1 MSYLPRFQAQNPA
14 ISGYS
19 LGWASCTAF
28 SGAMAADFDTLGAKR
43 PTGAQVRLLTR
54 DTSGGLNLQQVD
66 AALLQGWDI
75 NLNTS
80 LGISWTDFAK
90 KIDAGC
96 GAILQGRYSAIAD
109 SRFDAGRGFRGGHAI
124 FVAPG
129 WVGMDPLADG
139 RAPGVYKYR
148 GEAYPQSLLRTFA
161 GHLDLGG
168 RELGLGLAYASFTRD
183 NVHTYHLAFL
193 GGAAFWVYR
202 VSNGVIVSRRSV
214 RLRKASGAPCSAPKL
229 YRWPGK
235 ASRNLVKV
243 TAGLFAGEYISIPQ
257 SSIRL
262 ELVP

>member
-1 MSYLPRFQAQNPA
+1 MTYLPIFRPQNPA
-14 ISGYS
+14 LNGDPE
-19 LGWASCTAF
+19 GWSSCTAY
-28 SGAMAADFDTLGAKR
+28 SASMAADYDTVGVKK
-43 PTGAQVRLLTR
+43 PTGRQIRALTN
-54 DTSGGLNLQQVD
+54 DHTGGLNLAQVD
-66 AALLQGWDI
+66 AALNAGWQIDLQTTYRLPWA
-75 NLNTS
+75 
-80 LGISWTDFAK
+80 DFAK

-109 SRFDAGRGFRGGHAI
+109 SRVDAGRGFRGGHAI